1 VLGTSSPARKSSPI
15 DLAFDR
21 LGWVRIV
28 EHRDGA
34 SYEVVGI
41 ARRRPLSCPVSA
53 ETAAALLSDGL
64 RSVIHRCEDC
74 EAVPC

>member
-1 VLGTSSPARKSSPI
+1 VLGTSSVAQKSSPI

-41 ARRRPLSCPVSA
+41 AHRRPVSCPVSA
-53 ETAAALLSDGL
+53 ETAAALVSDGL
-64 RSVIHRCEDC
+64 PTVIHRCEDC
-74 EAVPC
+74 EAVTC